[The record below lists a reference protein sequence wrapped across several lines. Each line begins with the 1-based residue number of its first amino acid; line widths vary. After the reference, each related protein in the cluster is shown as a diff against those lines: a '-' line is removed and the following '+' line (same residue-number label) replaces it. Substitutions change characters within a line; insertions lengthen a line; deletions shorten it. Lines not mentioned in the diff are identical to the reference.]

1 MNKIKAFFRKLKEY
15 WIKLKSKF
23 IKLHKLTISYNHTW
37 GDSDD
42 QTYIVKKF
50 LVTKEKY
57 IKFRTESN
65 QIVEL
70 RGAEGLNY
78 RIEEL

>member
-23 IKLHKLTISYNHTW
+23 IKLQKLTVSYNYTW

-42 QTYIVKKF
+42 QIFVVKKF
-50 LVTKEKY
+50 FITKDNY
-57 IKFRTESN
+57 IKFRTEDN
-65 QIVEL
+65 KIVEL
-70 RGAEGLNY
+70 RGSTGLNY
-78 RIEEL
+78 RIEDL

>member
-1 MNKIKAFFRKLKEY
+1 MKKIKAFFRKLKEY
-15 WIKLKSKF
+15 WIKLKAKF
-23 IKLHKLTISYNHTW
+23 IKLYKLTISYNNVW

-42 QTYIVKKF
+42 QTYIVRKF

-57 IKFRTESN
+57 IKFRTEDN
-65 QIVEL
+65 HVVEL

-78 RIEEL
+78 KIEEL